1 MTAYQITSMM
11 EGVIT
16 RGTAAGKIKLD
27 RPVAGKT
34 GTTNDEKDA
43 WFVGYTPDL
52 VAGLYLGFDNPA
64 PLGRGA
70 TGGGLAA
77 PIFNEFM
84 QAAIVRARA
93 RSKFVVPEGMSL
105 IPVNRKTGMAA
116 AEGDPDTIIEA
127 FKPGTGPA
135 DSFSV
140 IGEMDQYMPPEEIL
154 QLLAAGEPGRQPPA
168 PSGLF

>member
-1 MTAYQITSMM
+1 MTSYQITSMM
-11 EGVIT
+11 EGVVA

-52 VAGLYLGFDNPA
+52 VAGLYLGFDEPA

-77 PIFNEFM
+77 PIFNTFM
-84 QAAIVRARA
+84 QNAVEGR
-93 RSKFVVPEGMSL
+93 VPANSWF
-105 IPVNRKTGMAA
+105 PKA
-116 AEGDPDTIIEA
+116 
-127 FKPGTGPA
+127 
-135 DSFSV
+135 
-140 IGEMDQYMPPEEIL
+140 
-154 QLLAAGEPGRQPPA
+154 
-168 PSGLF
+168 